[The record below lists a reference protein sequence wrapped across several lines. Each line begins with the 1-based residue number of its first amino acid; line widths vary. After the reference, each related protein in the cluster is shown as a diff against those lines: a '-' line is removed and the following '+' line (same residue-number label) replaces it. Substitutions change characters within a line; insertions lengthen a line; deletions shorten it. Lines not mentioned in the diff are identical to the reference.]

1 MFERVLITL
10 LLQIN
15 LITIFRTICVEIIK
29 PIGKVKK
36 LPVKKK
42 TIKKQIHFVKFILFA
57 QMYLR

>member
-42 TIKKQIHFVKFILFA
+42 P
-57 QMYLR
+57 